1 MTQSPL
7 SALSLT
13 SPSRL
18 PYEIQYLDS
27 THREQCTTT
36 TTTSHPGPTRPT
48 STPPPPPSTTTLTH
62 SAGSVPGPARII
74 GPANGA
80 ASGSA
85 GCRISYAL
93 SPSLL
98 PSLSPPLPLVKPLP
112 LTNPRH
118 PQANAPFFPEIASR
132 YRRVHRHF
140 NRAHRRHPLRVA
152 DDISEIADYM
162 VALRHVQ
169 PWCGRGAV
177 GMLVWEMEG
186 LVEGLV
192 DKAG

>member
-1 MTQSPL
+1 MHHHHLAPWPYTPYFYPTPTTIDYDAYPLCWLCPWPSPHRR
-7 SALSLT
+7 
-13 SPSRL
+13 PCKWCRL
-18 PYEIQYLDS
+18 WLRWLP
-27 THREQCTTT
+27 HFV
-36 TTTSHPGPTRPT
+36 RPF
-48 STPPPPPSTTTLTH
+48 P
-62 SAGSVPGPARII
+62 VPAPF
-74 GPANGA
+74 PV
-80 ASGSA
+80 
-85 GCRISYAL
+85 
-93 SPSLL
+93 
-98 PSLSPPLPLVKPLP
+98 PPLPLVKPLP

-186 LVEGLV
+186 LVGGLV